1 MKRLFRWSLIIVIS
15 LLLVLLGGYLFINV
29 VVPATSWIWYEQLPD
44 GGSRVHAR
52 ALLFIFGLLLFSL
65 ATILAIVTRVVD
77 WALFPNE
84 PAANRQ
90 KR

>member
-29 VVPATSWIWYEQLPD
+29 VVPATSWIWYEELPD
-44 GGSRVHAR
+44 GSSRVHAR

-65 ATILAIVTRVVD
+65 AAILAIVTRVVD
-77 WALFPNE
+77 WAIFPNK
-84 PAANRQ
+84 PATSSRQ
-90 KR
+90 R